1 MALEQEH
8 TANAEIDRAKNF
20 IKINAP
26 KKVNQFIPDYLQK
39 TIIEK
44 LDQIE
49 SEIRIHEE
57 VITELNKAY
66 MDHVNFLLRYN
77 PFETGNLSQNVSV
90 NIAPSPGTD
99 PAPGRE
105 EGDEK
110 SVKDSQAAH

>member
-49 SEIRIHEE
+49 SEIRIHEDA
-57 VITELNKAY
+57 ITELNKAY

-77 PFETGNLSQNVSV
+77 PFETGNLSQDVSAD
-90 NIAPSPGTD
+90 IKEMPGAAGALGGEEDHEESVTD
-99 PAPGRE
+99 PT
-105 EGDEK
+105 
-110 SVKDSQAAH
+110 Q